1 MNLLIDIGN
10 TRAKIAVG
18 DSTGQIEPV
27 AVVES
32 LDQWLVVDLVKRYDI
47 QAAIL
52 SSTRGA
58 TDREVAWLREV
69 GVEPVVLDALTPLP
83 IGIAY
88 RTPETLGRDRVA
100 AAVAAATRYPQR
112 NCLVIDL
119 GTALTLDLVT
129 ADGVFRGGA
138 ISLGYSNRLRA
149 LHEYTA
155 TLPLC
160 EPLMGEAQDH
170 PLQGH
175 TTCEAIERGVFHSIL
190 FEIEGYM
197 ERLMADFTDLCVIV
211 TGGEAKY
218 FEKRIKNAIFAEPNL
233 VFCGL
238 NRILEYNLAR
248 NATTKK

>member
-1 MNLLIDIGN
+1 MNLLVDIGN
-10 TRAKIAVG
+10 TRCKVAVG
-18 DSTGQIEPV
+18 DSRGAITQVGV
-27 AVVES
+27 ADRLDRALVEE
-32 LDQWLVVDLVKRYDI
+32 LLQRYSVR
-47 QAAIL
+47 AAIL
-52 SSTRGA
+52 SSTRGESA
-58 TDREVAWLREV
+58 EEVALLREK
-69 GVEPVVLDALTPLP
+69 GLPTLTLGPSTPLP
-83 IGIAY
+83 IGIDY

-100 AAVAAATRYPQR
+100 AAVGAVVRYPGR
-112 NCLVIDL
+112 NCLVVDL

-149 LHEYTA
+149 LNEYTA

-160 EPLMGEAQDH
+160 EPLTAEETPF

-175 TTCEAIERGVFHSIL
+175 TTREAIEWGVFHSVC
-190 FEIEGYM
+190 FEIEGYRHCL
-197 ERLMADFTDLCVIV
+197 EADFADLCVIV

-238 NRILEYNLAR
+238 NRILEYNLAQH
-248 NATTKK
+248 ATAQK